1 MAIRLASAIGQQREP
16 IGIFGGVDDAI
27 NKTGD
32 AIQAANREK
41 RNEEAKKRD
50 AALQAAI
57 NIDTNIDAMKDDNEK
72 YKQTANKLVSEVF
85 TLYANGAS
93 PMQIAAKKKEAE
105 EILAPMKYRYE
116 KDKEDY
122 SKIQEFVSKEE
133 NKGKYDFTEA
143 ENFLLGRDT
152 REVPMPMQ
160 APTDRAMPLNK
171 EDSDVTEVMNIQETP
186 YWKKELGERQTQA
199 PSSAYAEFMSR
210 VKDKTGN
217 FSDASKGYFGKDYDP
232 QKQYSKVFTTQNADG
247 TAVQEVRLDTEEI
260 ARDKSK
266 FLSSIGTE
274 LGDTKTQQYW
284 RTLANKAGTSGK
296 KAGLYGERLNKFVE
310 QAVLAQ
316 ASTDFDNAVQQ
327 DIEKSKI
334 ARVDNAPFREGKG
347 MTFNNNL
354 GGGGSETP
362 DGVFIPKETPL
373 LSDDELKSYV
383 KEKDA
388 ERYGRWRAEYNKMHE
403 NDKEKKEES
412 EIKEIHKRELSKPSK
427 NNPNLTIQQWNE
439 QQARK
444 EADNAKKGLTA
455 ISFTPKGKDN
465 WFSAKTNDGVTRKI
479 IPKTIYKNDKGELV
493 KVEGYNVDE
502 STDKVKI
509 DLEEFEVD
517 TKNEANRNSF
527 IGKYPTSIEAA
538 EINMPTKVVVSG
550 KQGVGTIQGKRAATA
565 KKPAPKVGT
574 IKDGYKFIG
583 GEPSNPKNWEKIK

>member
-1 MAIRLASAIGQQREP
+1 MAIRLASAIGEQREP
-16 IGIFGGVDDAI
+16 TSILSGVDDAI
-27 NKTGD
+27 NRTGD

-50 AALQAAI
+50 AALQAAV
-57 NIDTNIDAMKDDNEK
+57 NIDTDIDAMKDDNEK

-133 NKGKYDFTEA
+133 NKEKYDFTEA

-160 APTDRAMPLNK
+160 APTDRAMPVNK
-171 EDSDVTEVMNIQETP
+171 EDSDVTEVVNIQETP
-186 YWKKELGERQTQA
+186 YWKKDLGERQTQA
-199 PSSAYAEFMSR
+199 PSSAYSEFMSR
-210 VKDKTGN
+210 VKDITGN
-217 FSDASKGYFGKDYDP
+217 YSDASKGYFGKDYDP
-232 QKQYSKVFTTQNADG
+232 QRQYSKVFTTQNANG
-247 TAVQEVRLDTEEI
+247 TTVQEVRLDKEEI

-266 FLSSIGTE
+266 FLSSLGTD

-284 RTLANKAGTSGK
+284 RTLTNKAAVAGK
-296 KAGLYGERLNKFVE
+296 KAGLYGDRLKTFVE
-310 QAVLAQ
+310 QQVKNQ
-316 ASTDFDNAVQQ
+316 ASVDFDNAIQQ
-327 DIEKSKI
+327 DIEKTKISK
-334 ARVDNAPFREGKG
+334 VDNAPFREGKG
-347 MTFNNNL
+347 MTFNTSL

-373 LSDDELKSYV
+373 MSDDEFKSFME
-383 KEKDA
+383 EKNS
-388 ERYGRWRAEYNKMHE
+388 ERYNRWRAEYNKIHE

-412 EIKEIHKRELSKPSK
+412 EIREIHKKETSKPSK
-427 NNPNLTIQQWNE
+427 NDPKLTIQQWNE

-444 EADNAKKGLTA
+444 EADNAKMGLTA

-465 WFSAKTNDGVTRKI
+465 WFEAITSDGVRRKI
-479 IPKTIYKNDKGELV
+479 IPKTIYKNDNGELV

-517 TKNEANRNSF
+517 TKNEKNRNSF

-550 KQGVGTIQGKRAATA
+550 KQGVGTIQSKAA
-565 KKPAPKVGT
+565 APKGETVEQRRARLKKQL
-574 IKDGYKFIG
+574 IK
-583 GEPSNPKNWEKIK
+583 